1 MNSVITFAGNLI
13 ADPEL
18 RSTTAGTPVL
28 EMRVAVN
35 RRIRVGEDW
44 KDAPSTFHNV
54 KVWGSAAENGAES
67 LAKGDRVLVH
77 GTLETETWQTEGQDR
92 SRDVVVVGERSGE
105 LGTSLRFAT
114 SRPAKTPTKET
125 RNDT

>member
-1 MNSVITFAGNLI
+1 MNTVITFAGNLT

-18 RSTTAGTPVL
+18 RSTTTGTPVL

-35 RRIRVGEDW
+35 RRIREGEDW
-44 KDAPSTFHNV
+44 KDAPPTFHSV

-77 GTLETETWQTEGQDR
+77 GTVETETWQTEGQDR
-92 SRDVVVVGERSGE
+92 SRDVVVVSERSGE
-105 LGTSLRFAT
+105 IGTSLRFAT
-114 SRPAKTPTKET
+114 SRPAKTPNNDN
-125 RNDT
+125 RNDS